1 MFVVENVQCINGG
14 VTSVGTLR
22 LTDFHLVFCTP
33 VPTPKDQPQ
42 PAQPKTR
49 ESWITYPILSQCTL
63 RLMPP
68 TTGIHSSIRIRC
80 RDFIFVTFT
89 FQDDKVAREVFEFVK
104 MRTCKLS
111 GVDQLFAFYHKPSK
125 AEKQVNGWGI
135 YDPRAEFRRQGIS
148 EKSADKGWR
157 ITNINKDYTFCD
169 TYPAVLV
176 VPSSISDNV
185 LKYAKEYR
193 SRNRIPV
200 LSYIHSVNNCT
211 ITRSAQPLSGITRK
225 NNVQDEKLVMA
236 SFAARVPRT
245 STDSE
250 QPSRQSQSEAP
261 SENASLSELEK
272 YEESV
277 IEEAAPRLFDEKTGR
292 RLVYG
297 AQQANMIVDARP
309 TVNAMVNQVQGM
321 GSEPMDRYPGATKAF
336 MNIENIHVMRNS
348 LNKVVDVIKDADV
361 SPLPPDQ
368 NALYATGWLKHTGAV
383 LNGAEI
389 IARQIWYRHSH
400 VLIHCS
406 DGWDR
411 TSQLSALA
419 QILLD
424 PYFRT
429 IEGFIVLVEKDW
441 LSFGHMF
448 RLRSGHLNHESWFN
462 VQRDGMA
469 GQTIQ
474 PGDNDGRAD
483 AFQNVIAGARRFFN
497 QNKEDPAELDA
508 IGEAATGKVAND
520 EATVPKM
527 ISPVF
532 HQFLDCVY
540 QLLRQNPT
548 KFEFNERFLR
558 RLLYHLYSCQYGTFL
573 YNSEKQRRDAQ
584 VTARTSSVWDYFL
597 SRKQEFINKDYDP
610 TIDEYVKGR
619 DSIIK
624 PNLKDIVWWHQL
636 FNRTD
641 EEMNSD
647 LHATIAQAQ
656 NRASAIANFQ
666 PSTEE
671 SYASSHPGTPPE
683 IATPASKPPSL
694 VASQSV
700 LAAVESGHSAL
711 TPEEERQGRRQDQ
724 GQERH
729 LHRSVSAE
737 NNNAFSS
744 LRDGIA
750 NLNIGRN
757 VSGMLNNL
765 GAGRNASPA
774 STSRGVMFEEL
785 QDAPYL
791 IDQSDST
798 MMYDANLCIPE
809 SWADPDFQESS
820 DSRSESSDSNS
831 DSAWEWGTKGMRDWG
846 IMSFHEDMVDPID
859 RFVWPPTMYTAY
871 EGNNTVSNDHKAS
884 HSDITANGSDEEVDD
899 GEFFFVDEGK
909 DALSAD
915 NGRPLQTPIIAQ

>member
-1 MFVVENVQCINGG
+1 MEARKASIAIPSAGFVVENVQCINSG
-14 VTSVGTLR
+14 VASTGILR
-22 LTDFHLVFCTP
+22 LTDYHLVFAAP
-33 VPTPKDQPQ
+33 APAPKDQSQ
-42 PAQPKTR
+42 PTSPPKTR
-49 ESWITYPILSQCTL
+49 ESWITYPILSQCFL
-63 RLMPP
+63 RLMPSA
-68 TTGIHSSIRIRC
+68 TGIPSSLRIRC
-80 RDFIFVTFT
+80 RDFIFVIFT
-89 FQDDKVAREVFEFVK
+89 FQDDVVAREVFDFIK
-104 MRTCKLS
+104 TRTCRLGS
-111 GVDQLFAFYHKPSK
+111 VEQLFAFHHKPSK
-125 AEKQVNGWGI
+125 VEQKVNGWLL
-135 YDPRAEFRRQGIS
+135 YDPKAEFRRQGIS
-148 EKSADKGWR
+148 EKSQDLGWR

-185 LKYAKEYR
+185 LKYAKDYR

-200 LSYIHSVNNCT
+200 LSYIHKRNSCT

-245 STDSE
+245 SIEAE
-250 QPSRQSQSEAP
+250 QPSRLSQSEA
-261 SENASLSELEK
+261 SEGASLSELEK

-277 IEEAAPRLFDEKTGR
+277 IEEAAPKIYDEKTGK
-292 RLVYG
+292 RLIYG

-348 LNKVVDVIKDADV
+348 LNKVVDCIKDADV
-361 SPLPPDQ
+361 SSLPPDQ
-368 NALYATGWLKHTGAV
+368 NALFATGWLKHTTAV

-389 IARQIWYRHSH
+389 IARQIWFKHSH

-429 IEGFIVLVEKDW
+429 IEGFMVLVEKDW

-448 RLRSGHLNHESWFN
+448 RLRSGHLNHESWFT

-474 PGDNDGRAD
+474 PGENDGRAD

-497 QNKEDPAELDA
+497 QNKDDSAEVDA
-508 IGEAATGKVAND
+508 VAEAATGKVAND

-532 HQFLDCVY
+532 HQFLDCCY

-573 YNSEKQRRDAQ
+573 YNSEKQRSE
-584 VTARTSSVWDYFL
+584 ARVSERTQSVWDYFL
-597 SRKQEFINKDYDP
+597 PRRAEFTNKDYDP
-610 TIDEYVKGR
+610 TVDEYVKGR

-624 PNLKDIVWWHQL
+624 PDLKDIIWWHQV
-636 FNRTD
+636 FNRSD
-641 EEMNSD
+641 EEMNSE
-647 LHATIAQAQ
+647 LHATAAQAQ
-656 NRASAIANFQ
+656 NRASALANFQ
-666 PSTEE
+666 PATEE
-671 SYASSHPGTPPE
+671 SYARSQPGTPPN
-683 IATPASKPPSL
+683 ATPGNSKPPSL
-694 VASQSV
+694 AASQSV
-700 LAAVESGHSAL
+700 LAGVESAHNTMTM
-711 TPEEERQGRRQDQ
+711 TPEEERQGRRQQQ

-729 LHRSVSAE
+729 MHRSVSAE
-737 NNNAFSS
+737 NSNALSNM
-744 LRDGIA
+744 RDGFA

-757 VSGMLNNL
+757 VTGMLNNL
-765 GAGRNASPA
+765 SAPGGRNGSPA
-774 STSRGVMFEEL
+774 STSRVPTGRGEQEL
-785 QDAPYL
+785 REM
-791 IDQSDST
+791 T
-798 MMYDANLCIPE
+798 
-809 SWADPDFQESS
+809 
-820 DSRSESSDSNS
+820 
-831 DSAWEWGTKGMRDWG
+831 
-846 IMSFHEDMVDPID
+846 
-859 RFVWPPTMYTAY
+859 
-871 EGNNTVSNDHKAS
+871 
-884 HSDITANGSDEEVDD
+884 
-899 GEFFFVDEGK
+899 
-909 DALSAD
+909 
-915 NGRPLQTPIIAQ
+915 